1 MIFLGEKQNDRE
13 SENIHGHQELGK
25 GLCWT
30 GEAHGTFQGETD
42 LYDTMV
48 QDTRHLLNLLNFT
61 TQLQCVQIFKESF
74 RKWGETQNG
83 MQNVSKQFNY
93 IINTWNNWNLD
104 NYVTVKES
112 ESVSRSEV
120 SNSLQPH
127 MDCSLPGFSVHG
139 ILQARILEWVAPP
152 FSRGSSWTR
161 DQTWVSHLSGRF
173 FTIWTTKPIPN
184 VTCYVIPLT
193 WHPWNYKT
201 VDLENGLV
209 AFMNSGGLGV
219 KGGGCAYE
227 GATPGILCKCSASWP
242 SLANVDL
249 LMCC

>member
-93 IINTWNNWNLD
+93 IINTWNNW
-104 NYVTVKES
+104 S
-112 ESVSRSEV
+112 EGNEGKGADASHSA
-120 SNSLQPH
+120 N
-127 MDCSLPGFSVHG
+127 
-139 ILQARILEWVAPP
+139 EWC
-152 FSRGSSWTR
+152 
-161 DQTWVSHLSGRF
+161 L
-173 FTIWTTKPIPN
+173 
-184 VTCYVIPLT
+184 
-193 WHPWNYKT
+193 
-201 VDLENGLV
+201 
-209 AFMNSGGLGV
+209 
-219 KGGGCAYE
+219 
-227 GATPGILCKCSASWP
+227 
-242 SLANVDL
+242 
-249 LMCC
+249 

>member
-1 MIFLGEKQNDRE
+1 MFFWNSCFFYDPTDVGNLISSSSAFSISSL
-13 SENIHGHQELGK
+13 NIWK
-25 GLCWT
+25 
-30 GEAHGTFQGETD
+30 
-42 LYDTMV
+42 
-48 QDTRHLLNLLNFT
+48 
-61 TQLQCVQIFKESF
+61 
-74 RKWGETQNG
+74 
-83 MQNVSKQFNY
+83 
-93 IINTWNNWNLD
+93 
-104 NYVTVKES
+104 
-112 ESVSRSEV
+112 
-120 SNSLQPH
+120 
-127 MDCSLPGFSVHG
+127 FSVHG
-139 ILQARILEWVAPP
+139 LLKPGFENFEHYFTSMWDECNFAVVWACFGIAFLWDWNENWPFPVLQPLLEESEVAQSCLTPCNPMNCSPPGSSIHGIFQARILEWVAPP